1 MITFLE
7 YYKLLEAPVTLD
19 QKRNAARNSNALQN
33 PGKVSRWDPTSV
45 DTGHV
50 SDPIID
56 PNYKPSPVS
65 RPESGTDAGITS
77 DPLATRLQKL
87 LASGLE
93 GEELKAGLDSLYQDV
108 NQQLGTVSRSNR
120 DIEDASRKD
129 PMGAVGAPAYDTY
142 DKLKRSRT
150 NVVKAK
156 MDRNLQDST
165 KVREL
170 EDGHLILIN

>member
-19 QKRNAARNSNALQN
+19 QKRTAARNSNALQN
-33 PGKVSRWDPTSV
+33 PGTSPRWDPTSV
-45 DTGHV
+45 DTGPIT
-50 SDPIID
+50 DPVLD
-56 PNYKPSPVS
+56 PNHRDPVDVPAVGVS
-65 RPESGTDAGITS
+65 NSTS
-77 DPLATRLQKL
+77 DPLATKLQEL

-93 GEELKAGLDSLYQDV
+93 GEELKAGLDSLYQRV

-129 PMGAVGAPAYDTY
+129 PTGAVGVPAYDKY
-142 DKLKRSRT
+142 DKLKQSRT